1 MNKVRTLMIAMV
13 FIATGCAQTDNDTE
27 SDQLTSSDAQS
38 AATNNSSSETDQ
50 ADSTSLSAFYKA
62 LHGDASSWQY
72 ESGEWKED
80 FGDGA
85 AFGAFYFANRWD
97 SDGNEADRKIA
108 EETFTYN
115 LSVVTQGAGDVA
127 WALDNLEE
135 VFMAVQGVI
144 EGASALGYEDQLEP
158 LDTFIDTVM
167 DPVVAGL
174 GDYAD
179 LDAGDFAA
187 DLYGPTSLTAGVAVI
202 YSQYA
207 LRLNTAQTPE
217 RLNRAMEILDA
228 IHEKAWDE
236 EGNRYLFR
244 PDEEKLFLYPNGT
257 MLIALNRV
265 FALSGEPRFLE
276 RAQLVYTGIQPLRK
290 EMAYY
295 QSPYS
300 QEYQGAK
307 TDEYGTLSAQNYLMI
322 GLLLLHENTGE
333 DKYLLEVLEMLHFIR
348 EKLYIPGENKI
359 VHHWIDGRP
368 ALETDPDYFCSGC
381 NLQVLYILWYIE
393 NTIGAPLDP

>member
-1 MNKVRTLMIAMV
+1 MMVMV
-13 FIATGCAQTDNDTE
+13 FLTTGCEQTANDGE
-27 SDQLTSSDAQS
+27 SSEITSTDVISGEA
-38 AATNNSSSETDQ
+38 NNARSETDQ
-50 ADSTSLSAFYKA
+50 LESKTLSTFYDD
-62 LHGDASSWQY
+62 LHEDAASWEY
-72 ESGEWKED
+72 DSGEWKED

-85 AFGAFYFANRWD
+85 AFGAFYFANRWG
-97 SDGNEADRKIA
+97 SAGNEADRKIA
-108 EETFTYN
+108 EETFEYN

-127 WALDNLEE
+127 WALDHLEE

-144 EGASALGYEDQLEP
+144 EGASALGTEDQLEP

-207 LRLNTAQTPE
+207 LRLDTAKTAD

-228 IHEKAWDE
+228 IHDKAWDG

-265 FALSGEPRFLE
+265 FALSGEARFLE
-276 RAQLVYTGIQPLRK
+276 RAKLVYDGIQPLRK

-333 DKYLLEVLEMLHFIR
+333 DKYLNEVIEMLHFIR
-348 EKLYIPGENKI
+348 EKLYIPEENKI

-393 NTIGAPLDP
+393 NAIGAPLDP